1 MYFEVHATGILERA
15 QAPDIGLLY
24 HRYLAACR
32 DGEIPRQADFD
43 IPTLPQFA
51 AFLMRLEP
59 QDAGVF
65 RYSYY
70 GGGIAA
76 IAQFDMTGKTT
87 AEFEAP
93 VRSFFESAY
102 AQCIETRQ
110 PLFTIHRA
118 IKANLVHTWERLL
131 LPVRMADGAVALLVY
146 NRPRA
151 FEQDFL
157 QAILNGLPDGLIA
170 LRATRETNGDLS
182 GAIILSAN
190 PAACA
195 MFQLENSE
203 GQQLHAALPLL
214 HDSAVWEAL
223 FRVITSRTREL
234 VEVCH
239 QHHGTPRYLRF
250 QMTPL
255 FDGAMMHVSDV
266 TALTL
271 ANIVLEREHEQLRSE
286 ISRQQSEG
294 NVLRGLAHSDALTGA
309 LNRRGL
315 FAAAD
320 EWSRKRDACSII
332 AADIDSFKSIND
344 RYGHGVG
351 DNAIREIAGVLMD
364 IANQH
369 GGFVARL
376 GGDEFICVVPQLLA
390 PATELAELARVRI
403 CVNPLASALGP
414 VMLTCSLGVAELLPS
429 SSFDVALQIADK
441 ALYRAKKDGR
451 NRVVSGHEPG
461 TATQPVLSL
470 RSRAS

>member
-1 MYFEVHATGILERA
+1 MYFEVHATGIVERA
-15 QAPDIGLLY
+15 QAPDIAMLY
-24 HRYLAACR
+24 RSYLAACR
-32 DGEIPRQADFD
+32 NGNMPRQADFD
-43 IPTLPQFA
+43 VPELPQFA

-59 QDAGVF
+59 VGDGVF

-70 GGGIAA
+70 GSGITAV
-76 IAQFDMTGKTT
+76 AQFDITGQTT
-87 AEFEAP
+87 ADFEGPLRA
-93 VRSFFESAY
+93 FFERAY
-102 AQCIETRQ
+102 AQCIETGQ

-131 LPVRMADGAVALLVY
+131 LPVRMADGAVAFIVY
-146 NRPRA
+146 NRPRE

-170 LRATRETNGDLS
+170 FRATREANGELS
-182 GAIILSAN
+182 GAVVLSAN
-190 PAACA
+190 PAACD
-195 MFQLENSE
+195 MFQIENIE
-203 GQQLHAALPLL
+203 GQQLRTALPLL

-223 FRVITSRTREL
+223 VRVISTRSREL

-239 QHHGTPRYLRF
+239 QHQGTPRYLRF
-250 QMTPL
+250 QITPL
-255 FDGAMMHVSDV
+255 FDGAMMHIADV

-294 NVLRGLAHSDALTGA
+294 DVLRGLAHSDALTGA

-320 EWSRKRDACSII
+320 EWSRKRDACSVI
-332 AADIDSFKSIND
+332 AVDIDSFKLIND

-351 DNAIREIAGVLMD
+351 DNAIREIASVLMD
-364 IANQH
+364 VANQH
-369 GGFVARL
+369 DGFVARL
-376 GGDEFICVVPQLLA
+376 GGDEFICVVPELLA
-390 PATELAELARVRI
+390 PATELAEQARVRI
-403 CVNPLASALGP
+403 SVNPLASALGP
-414 VMLTCSLGVAELLPS
+414 VMLTCSLGVAEWLPS

-461 TATQPVLSL
+461 TMTEPVLSL